1 MKNNKIL
8 RTVITLTLLVVMLI
22 PITAL
27 ASENYFYSFEYT
39 DRDNHQEPYH
49 KKGDTEQSWHFT
61 LYNTGKSN
69 VSSTNILGVKANR
82 TENNY
87 VDVYRKH
94 TEATRK
100 TYDYLDYVAS
110 DDVLFLGAKKDGD
123 STSYAT
129 LYANGAY
136 NFSFNYHQLD
146 VKTYHIFALPVF
158 IYVTASEKVSH
169 VLMNY

>member
-22 PITAL
+22 PVTAL
-27 ASENYFYSFEYT
+27 ASDNYFYSFEYT
-39 DRDNHQEPYH
+39 DRVNHQEPYYV
-49 KKGDTEQSWHFT
+49 KGDTEQFWYFT

-69 VSSTNILGVKANR
+69 VSSTNILGTKANR

-87 VDVYRKH
+87 VDVYRTY
-94 TEATRK
+94 TEATHRI
-100 TYDYLDYVAS
+100 YDYLAYVAS
-110 DDVLFLGAKKDGD
+110 DDVMFLGAKKDSD

-136 NFSFNYHQLD
+136 NF
-146 VKTYHIFALPVF
+146 
-158 IYVTASEKVSH
+158 
-169 VLMNY
+169 

>member
-1 MKNNKIL
+1 
-8 RTVITLTLLVVMLI
+8 MLI

-136 NFSFNYHQLD
+136 NF
-146 VKTYHIFALPVF
+146 
-158 IYVTASEKVSH
+158 
-169 VLMNY
+169 